1 MKEQFYFVGHGFC
14 CATVG
19 LLCAVINCAILL
31 YAWQIL
37 SSRRLSLCLKLH
49 LHEVVIMVVP

>member
-14 CATVG
+14 CAT
-19 LLCAVINCAILL
+19 VINCAILL

-37 SSRRLSLCLKLH
+37 SSRRLYLCLKLH